1 MGVGSG
7 TGVYGAWKSS
17 YKSTSGS
24 MGSASSYQHT
34 RFTTDGKQN
43 MVEKREEI
51 TNQKSVFCGEV
62 KIKIKKQDRSKRN
75 RVAGG
80 RERGRGLRIRVENML
95 MSY

>member
-43 MVEKREEI
+43 MVQKREEI
-51 TNQKSVFCGEV
+51 TNQKSVFCGKV
-62 KIKIKKQDRSKRN
+62 KKKQDRSKRN
-75 RVAGG
+75 RVAGW
-80 RERGRGLRIRVENML
+80 RERARGV
-95 MSY
+95 

>member
-43 MVEKREEI
+43 MVQKREEI
-51 TNQKSVFCGEV
+51 TNQKSVFCGKV
-62 KIKIKKQDRSKRN
+62 KKKARPVKTKR
-75 RVAGG
+75 GG
-80 RERGRGLRIRVENML
+80 GVERESEGGMNKGRKYVNELL
-95 MSY
+95 K